1 MQALKRLKSG
11 DNFLLVWLLV
21 VTFCGCEA
29 LRPNRA
35 TVIGR
40 VLHGKRPVA
49 GVKVSLEEFSFYRS
63 FATLTDVDGEFVFS
77 NVVYGH
83 IPRGRL
89 IIETAR
95 RYINLA
101 DTVLVIYDEQKK

>member
-1 MQALKRLKSG
+1 MQTLNRLKSG
-11 DNFLLVWLLV
+11 DNFLLVWFLV
-21 VTFCGCEA
+21 VTFCGCET

-40 VLHGKRPVA
+40 VLHGNRPVA
-49 GVKVSLEEFSFYRS
+49 GLKVSLEEFSFYRS
-63 FATLTDVDGEFVFS
+63 FATLTDADGEFVFS

-89 IIETAR
+89 IIGATR
-95 RYINLA
+95 RYIDLA